1 MASERLV
8 SQIVE
13 ALERVG
19 ADHGIDV
26 VDVEV
31 VGATKAPTV
40 RVLIDH
46 ADEDQPTIS
55 LDEVAAQSEWI
66 GEVLDLIDPF
76 PGAYTL
82 EVSSPGLSRPL
93 RRPHDY
99 ERFAGSDVSVTTN
112 AVEGRK
118 RFSGRLVGLVD
129 GRVVVECDGETLEFE
144 FDQIRRCTIKPNF
157 DSPAKPGK
165 RN

>member
-40 RVLIDH
+40 RVRIDH

-76 PGAYTL
+76 PAPIRSRFRRL
-82 EVSSPGLSRPL
+82 ASPGRCAVRMTTRGSRVL
-93 RRPHDY
+93 
-99 ERFAGSDVSVTTN
+99 T
-112 AVEGRK
+112 
-118 RFSGRLVGLVD
+118 
-129 GRVVVECDGETLEFE
+129 
-144 FDQIRRCTIKPNF
+144 
-157 DSPAKPGK
+157 
-165 RN
+165 